1 MTPETLIDI
10 ITNITGLGIL
20 VLVLVGLY
28 LLAQKAITMLDRRLE
43 TIEQAL
49 REMIEQWAK
58 DTNPR

>member
-49 REMIEQWAK
+49 REMIEHWAK
-58 DTNPR
+58 DSAPR